1 MLNHMNKKII
11 GRKKECE
18 RLDECMNAN
27 QAQLVIV
34 YGRRRVGK
42 TFLINEYFENRF
54 AFKITGS
61 YGQPKE
67 VQLKIFDTSIARQN
81 KVKKQNSKDWFEAF
95 NNLRDYLE
103 TLSST
108 KKQVIFFDEMPWLDT
123 QKSGFLAAFEW
134 FWNDWASTRS
144 NLVFIVCG
152 SATSWMDEK
161 IANNKGGLFNRQTCK
176 LFLKPFSL
184 NEVEEYLLSKNIN
197 WSRYDIVQCYMIMGG
212 IPYYLS
218 LLNSKLSLSQNIDVL
233 FFTDRGELSDEF
245 EHLYRTLFTN
255 SANYIKVVEALSK
268 KKGGLTREEL
278 MQAIGKQT
286 GGDLSVILKN
296 LELSGFIRISNFFN
310 QKKKNAL
317 YQLCD
322 YYTCFFFKFIKDYY
336 GKDEHYWSN
345 AVDNPSKRAWEGL
358 VFEQVCRDHVPSIKN
373 RLGISGVLSE
383 ESSWYVRGDEK
394 VQGAQIDLL
403 ISRRDRVTN
412 ICEIKFSTGEY
423 TIDKDYDLKLRNK
436 IEAFRAAT
444 NYKGTI
450 QLVLITTFG
459 LKKNQYS
466 SMIQNQIVLDDLFAY

>member
-1 MLNHMNKKII
+1 MNRKII

-18 RLDECMNAN
+18 RLDECMNAD

-42 TFLINEYFENRF
+42 TYLINEYFENRF

-67 VQLKIFDTSIARQN
+67 VQLKIFDTSLSRQN
-81 KVKKQNSKDWFEAF
+81 GVNKLNSKDWFEAF
-95 NNLRDYLE
+95 NSLRDYLE
-103 TLSST
+103 TLDT
-108 KKQVIFFDEMPWLDT
+108 NEKQVIFFDEMPWLDT
-123 QKSGFLAAFEW
+123 QKSSFLAAFEW
-134 FWNDWASTRS
+134 FWNDWASTRR
-144 NLVFIVCG
+144 NLIFIVCG

-184 NEVEEYLLSKNIN
+184 NEVEEYLQSKNIE

-218 LLNSKLSLSQNIDVL
+218 LLNSKLSLSQNIDAL

-255 SANYIKVVEALSK
+255 SASYIKVVESLSK

-278 MQAIGKQT
+278 LKSTGRQT
-286 GGDLSVILKN
+286 GGELSVILKN

-310 QKKKNAL
+310 KKKKNAL

-322 YYTCFFFKFIKDYY
+322 YYTSFYFKFIKDNY

-345 AVDNPSKRAWEGL
+345 AVDNPAKRTWEGL
-358 VFEQVCRDHVPSIKN
+358 VFEQICRDHVTSIKKK
-373 RLGISGVLSE
+373 LGISGVLSE
-383 ESSWYVRGDEK
+383 ESSWYVRGDTEI
-394 VQGAQIDLL
+394 QGAQIDLL
-403 ISRRDRVTN
+403 ISRRDHVTN
-412 ICEIKFSTGEY
+412 LCEIKFSTGEY
-423 TIDKDYDLKLRNK
+423 SIDKDYDLKLRNK
-436 IEAFRAAT
+436 VEAFRRDT
-444 NYKGTI
+444 NYKETI
-450 QLVLITTFG
+450 QLVMITTFG
-459 LKKNQYS
+459 LKKNHYS
-466 SMIQNQIVLDDLFAY
+466 SLIQNQIVLDDLFIS

>member
-1 MLNHMNKKII
+1 MNSEII
-11 GRKKECE
+11 GRKKECD
-18 RLDECMNAN
+18 RLDECMNAD

-42 TFLINEYFENRF
+42 TYLINEYFENRF
-54 AFKITGS
+54 AFKITGA

-67 VQLKIFDTSIARQN
+67 VQLKIFDTSLSRQKRNN
-81 KVKKQNSKDWFEAF
+81 KLNSKDWFDAF

-103 TLSST
+103 TLDT
-108 KKQVIFFDEMPWLDT
+108 NEKQVIFFDEMPWLDT
-123 QKSGFLAAFEW
+123 QKSSFLAAFEW
-134 FWNDWASTRS
+134 FWNDWASTRR

-184 NEVEEYLLSKNIN
+184 NEVEEYLKYKNIE

-218 LLNSKLSLSQNIDVL
+218 LLNSKLSLSQNIDAL

-255 SANYIKVVEALSK
+255 SASYIKVVEALSK

-278 MQAIGKQT
+278 LKATGRQT

-310 QKKKNAL
+310 KKKKNAL

-322 YYTCFFFKFIKDYY
+322 YYTSFYFKFIKENY
-336 GKDEHYWSN
+336 GKDDHYWSN
-345 AVDNPSKRAWEGL
+345 AVDNPAKRTWEGL
-358 VFEQVCRDHVPSIKN
+358 VFEQICRDHVSSIKK

-383 ESSWYVRGDEK
+383 ESSWYVKGDKEIH
-394 VQGAQIDLL
+394 GAQIDLL
-403 ISRRDRVTN
+403 ISRRDHVTN
-412 ICEIKFSTGEY
+412 LCEIKFSTGEY
-423 TIDKDYDLKLRNK
+423 VIDKDYDLKLRNK
-436 IEAFRAAT
+436 IEAFRRDT
-444 NYKGTI
+444 SYKGTI
-450 QLVLITTFG
+450 QLVMITTFG

-466 SMIQNQIVLDDLFAY
+466 SLIQNQIVLNDLFSS

>member
-1 MLNHMNKKII
+1 MNSEII
-11 GRKKECE
+11 GRKKECD
-18 RLDECMNAN
+18 RLDECMNAD

-42 TFLINEYFENRF
+42 TYLINEYYENRF
-54 AFKITGS
+54 AFKITGA

-67 VQLKIFDTSIARQN
+67 VQLKIFDTSLSRQKRNN
-81 KVKKQNSKDWFEAF
+81 KLNSKDWFDAF

-103 TLSST
+103 TLDT
-108 KKQVIFFDEMPWLDT
+108 NEKQVIFFDEMPWLDT
-123 QKSGFLAAFEW
+123 QKSSFLAAFEW
-134 FWNDWASTRS
+134 FWNDWASTRR

-184 NEVEEYLLSKNIN
+184 NEVEEYLKYKNIE

-218 LLNSKLSLSQNIDVL
+218 LLNSKLSLSQNIDAL

-255 SANYIKVVEALSK
+255 SASYIKVVEALSK

-278 MQAIGKQT
+278 LKATGRQT

-310 QKKKNAL
+310 KKKKNAL

-322 YYTCFFFKFIKDYY
+322 YYTSFYFKFIKENY
-336 GKDEHYWSN
+336 GKDDHYWSN
-345 AVDNPSKRAWEGL
+345 AVDNPAKRTWEGL
-358 VFEQVCRDHVPSIKN
+358 VFEQICRDHVSSIKK

-383 ESSWYVRGDEK
+383 ESSWYVKGDKEIH
-394 VQGAQIDLL
+394 GAQIDLL
-403 ISRRDRVTN
+403 ISRRDHVTN
-412 ICEIKFSTGEY
+412 LCEIKFSTGEY
-423 TIDKDYDLKLRNK
+423 VIDKDYDLKLRNK
-436 IEAFRAAT
+436 IEAFRRDT
-444 NYKGTI
+444 SYKGTI
-450 QLVLITTFG
+450 QLVMITTFG

-466 SMIQNQIVLDDLFAY
+466 SLIQNQIVLNDLFSS